1 MQIKLVKPSLEYK
14 ESFFAAVKEWKTFSS
29 PYATASLKN
38 YIEVKDEDNL
48 NNLLKQLEDNE
59 KGLCVTEGHVPSSTL
74 WFIVDGEMAGTV
86 NCRHNLNSPVLAGW
100 GGHIGYQL
108 RPSYMGKGL
117 AVPMLLKTLD
127 FIGNDLGIEKA
138 MVCCNADNIP
148 SRKTIEHALKER
160 GGEEIEDFIHDG
172 IKSKRYLLYT
182 PLYYRKYASD
192 ELGLND
198 KQKQKFAK
206 EAESLRKNLQLR
218 KK

>member
-14 ESFFAAVKEWKTFSS
+14 ESFFAAVEEWKNFTGFQVLAVQN
-29 PYATASLKN
+29 YLK
-38 YIEVKDEDNL
+38 VKSQLDFAE
-48 NNLLKQLEDNE
+48 LLTDLENAE
-59 KGLCVTEGHVPSSTL
+59 KGIGLPDGFVPSTHL
-74 WFIVDGEMAGTV
+74 WLIADNQMAGV
-86 NCRHNLNSPVLAGW
+86 VDMRHNLNSPVLAEW

-127 FIGNDLGIEKA
+127 FVGNDLGIEKV

-148 SRKTIEHALKER
+148 SRKTIEHALRER

-198 KQKQKFAK
+198 RQKQKFAK
-206 EAESLRKNLQLR
+206 EAESLRRNLQLR